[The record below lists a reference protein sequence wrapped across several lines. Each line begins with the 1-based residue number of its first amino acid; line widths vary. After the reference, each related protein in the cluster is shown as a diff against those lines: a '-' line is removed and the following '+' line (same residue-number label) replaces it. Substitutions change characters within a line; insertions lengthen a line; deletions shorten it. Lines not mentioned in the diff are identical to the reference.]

1 MATYVEG
8 GTRSRTFSLI
18 ALVVVAAILYLAR
31 DVLIPLVLA
40 ILLSFL
46 LAPAVTPPRALAS
59 GSRPGDASSSC
70 CWVSR

>member
-18 ALVVVAAILYLAR
+18 TLVVVAAILYLAR
-31 DVLIPLVLA
+31 DVLVPLVVA

-46 LAPAVTPPRALAS
+46 LAPGVTLLERWRLGRADRKS
-59 GSRPGDASSSC
+59 
-70 CWVSR
+70 VV